1 MTNTA
6 EADWIKVATN
16 SGIAEDSAVHVEVAG
31 RPVCLA
37 RSRGRLYGLLDECSH
52 GEVLLSEG
60 DVEDGTVECYMHGS
74 QFDLASGRP
83 LTPPAVHPVPTFAVR
98 VDGDDVYVS
107 VEPLAKADP

>member
-1 MTNTA
+1 MTEPAKA
-6 EADWIKVATN
+6 EWIKVGTT
-16 SGIAEDSAVHVEVAG
+16 SDIAENSAVQVEVGG

-107 VEPLAKADP
+107 AEPRPRTGH